1 MVSKA
6 IQRGFE
12 RVQRG
17 EVIVSK
23 GKGEK
28 TNTQIYRIKKM
39 KKVSTYLVQVGKGKS
54 EENNRK

>member
-1 MVSKA
+1 M
-6 IQRGFE
+6 
-12 RVQRG
+12 
-17 EVIVSK
+17 SK

-54 EENNRK
+54 EENR